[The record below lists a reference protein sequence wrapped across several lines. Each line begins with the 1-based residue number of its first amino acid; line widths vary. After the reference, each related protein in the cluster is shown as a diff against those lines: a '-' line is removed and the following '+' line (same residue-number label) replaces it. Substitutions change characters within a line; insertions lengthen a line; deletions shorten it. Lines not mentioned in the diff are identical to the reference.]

1 MFIFDKYIPY
11 HPLEHLEMSKT
22 CSSLSVMSDYL
33 YNDQDDIISISKYIN
48 DTLLEYT
55 YFIGDQHLLITLPG
69 TFKANGLWPISRMHI
84 RPKQKNNYRRKN
96 V

>member
-11 HPLEHLEMSKT
+11 HPLEYYRSIEMSKT

-33 YNDQDDIISISKYIN
+33 YNDIDDIISISKYIN

-55 YFIGDQHLLITLPG
+55 YFIGEQRLLITLPG
-69 TFKANGLWPISRMHI
+69 TFKGHGIRTISKIQI
-84 RPKQKNNYRRKN
+84 RPKQ
-96 V
+96 